1 MHDRNGN
8 GFMASNAWPAAALL
22 IADCDASFALR
33 RAHSIPCIAVVIG
46 DAVPHG
52 PAALSSAQ
60 ASSGQLGRVLHSPH
74 VTTIMLVT

>member
-1 MHDRNGN
+1 MNEFPTLCILRNGN

-22 IADCDASFALR
+22 IADCNASFALR

-60 ASSGQLGRVLHSPH
+60 ASSGQLW
-74 VTTIMLVT
+74 